1 MVKVEEATMSQAMS
15 FAFEEFIQPILEKNG
30 ASDVI
35 DYRPKSK
42 ANEEDSSW
50 SQDNP
55 TTGLLYLK
63 KHPNA
68 KVAWVLVKFEQRTDK
83 KFGQHAKYDNSVK
96 INSPEK
102 FKEFFGVEPANEW
115 PTDMVVYARWN
126 KKLET
131 NKYAYRDFDE
141 TTPNFYM
148 YTNHIRTN
156 LDVVIKRLMRIN
168 EIIETNPKAII
179 GNQFNIP
186 YSATNIKM

>member
-1 MVKVEEATMSQAMS
+1 MKIEEATMSQAMN
-15 FAFEEFIQPILEKNG
+15 FAFDHFIKPILEKNN
-30 ASDVI
+30 AENII

-50 SQDNP
+50 SRDNP

-83 KFGQHAKYDNSVK
+83 VYGQHAKYGNSVK
-96 INSPEK
+96 ISNPTE
-102 FKEFFGVEPANEW
+102 FEEFFGVAPATDW
-115 PTDMVVYARWN
+115 PADMVIYARWD
-126 KKLET
+126 KTKET

-148 YTNHIRTN
+148 YTNHLHVN
-156 LDVVIKRLMRIN
+156 LDRVIKRLVRIN
-168 EIIETNPKAII
+168 DIIETDPKAII

-186 YSATNIKM
+186 YNATDIK